1 MTLASDAADIGRLLG
16 WASRPRETPA
26 RHEEYHRLIVRYRDD
41 SDFAHAVDA
50 AFAGAGLYLEIDERE
65 GAIVT
70 AAPDSPLRV
79 TLTDVMKR
87 SQPAQRAI
95 VGAIILAI
103 AHTAYPE
110 SAMIDDPDR
119 VAVFTTRSV
128 VDVLDR
134 VTQGHADDA
143 DTDGGVDEE
152 LLEAWRAWQALQP
165 ARPNAQRRSTTDRP
179 GVVNRICRMLVDAG
193 YLTER
198 SDVDGGTWLAR
209 PRFRYAVAALC
220 EDSELYVI
228 VNGLVETVDANS
240 AAES

>member
-1 MTLASDAADIGRLLG
+1 MSLASDAADIGRLLG
-16 WASRPRETPA
+16 WASRPREIPA
-26 RHEEYHRLIVRYRDD
+26 RHDEYHRLIVRYRDD
-41 SDFAHAVDA
+41 PDFARAVDA
-50 AFAGAGLYLEIDERE
+50 AFAGAGLYLSVDERE
-65 GAIVT
+65 GAIVS

-79 TLTDVMKR
+79 TMTDVMKR

-110 SAMIDDPDR
+110 PAMIDDPDR

-134 VTQGHADDA
+134 AAQGHSEDA
-143 DTDGGVDEE
+143 DSDGGIDEE
-152 LLEAWRAWQALQP
+152 LLESWRAWQALPP
-165 ARPNAQRRSTTDRP
+165 ARPNAQRRSTADRP
-179 GVVNRICRMLVDAG
+179 GVVKRVCRVLVDAG

-209 PRFRYAVAALC
+209 SRFRYAVAALC

-228 VNGLVETVDANS
+228 VNDLAQSDSDTDLS
-240 AAES
+240 

>member
-16 WASRPRETPA
+16 WASRPRDIPA
-26 RHEEYHRLIVRYRDD
+26 RQEEYHRLIVRYRDD
-41 SDFAHAVDA
+41 ADFARAVDA
-50 AFAGAGLYLEIDERE
+50 AFAGAGLYLTVDERD

-79 TLTDVMKR
+79 TLSDVMKR

-110 SAMIDDPDR
+110 PAMIDDPDR

-134 VTQGHADDA
+134 VAQGHSEGVSS
-143 DTDGGVDEE
+143 DGGVDEE
-152 LLEAWRAWQALQP
+152 LLESWRGWLALAP

-179 GVVNRICRMLVDAG
+179 GVVKKICRVLVDAG

-209 PRFRYAVAALC
+209 TRFRYAVGALS

-228 VNGLVETVDANS
+228 VNGLAKPEGSTDS
-240 AAES
+240 P